1 MSFPESLLVD
11 AFGLAIV
18 FAVLII
24 ICFLIK
30 LISIVVG
37 GIQKKPAESAADQ
50 GQEQAA
56 SFPAV
61 SQAQLSSELDLINV
75 DEKTAALIMAIV
87 SKNTNIPLSKLQF
100 TSIKLVK

>member
-1 MSFPESLLVD
+1 MSFLDSLLVD

-30 LISIVVG
+30 LISIIVG
-37 GIQKKPAESAADQ
+37 GIQKKSGKSSD
-50 GQEQAA
+50 EQV
-56 SFPAV
+56 SSVSAV
-61 SQAQLSSELDLINV
+61 SEMQPNSELELLDV

>member
-1 MSFPESLLVD
+1 MSFLDGLLVD

-30 LISIVVG
+30 LISIIVG
-37 GIQKKPAESAADQ
+37 GIQKKSGKSSD
-50 GQEQAA
+50 EQV
-56 SFPAV
+56 SSVSAV
-61 SQAQLSSELDLINV
+61 SEMQPNSELELLDV

>member
-1 MSFPESLLVD
+1 MYMSFPESLLVD

-30 LISIVVG
+30 LISIIVG
-37 GIQKKPAESAADQ
+37 GIQKKSGKSSD
-50 GQEQAA
+50 EQV
-56 SFPAV
+56 SSVSAV
-61 SQAQLSSELDLINV
+61 SETQPNSELELLDV